1 MFGLWELSYIYID
14 LGVTSAT
21 NIPSPSHFLIY
32 SENMAGFSEC
42 CYSNYKHVRC
52 SLTINTSFVKLAP
65 SNSTPTG
72 VHHPFYRQTIALE
85 SHNTAWI
92 LHDIKDKIERK
103 LHLSKFPR
111 KYKVTD
117 YIDGIPRF
125 VSTTTQRDRL
135 GFHLDSPF
143 SVVTIHRYDC
153 LQITS
158 HALIE
163 LPDIRR
169 MVFLPQ
175 PQYYAI
181 SDIESAPLADLLRGF
196 SSLRSVAIPIE
207 LVQHALIFLAFEG
220 HPRLSHFEWLS
231 VHNSATR
238 VESSKGPTPLEVN
251 LSTGLLGNIKN
262 QLQKLTIP
270 ISVLSP
276 FILLIFGSM
285 PKLLHLKV
293 TATGGGGCGDRF
305 ADLVSQH
312 DIRSSPGTFETL
324 RLLDVGIR
332 PMLTSNFRIL
342 TGHFPG
348 IEYV

>member
-1 MFGLWELSYIYID
+1 
-14 LGVTSAT
+14 
-21 NIPSPSHFLIY
+21 
-32 SENMAGFSEC
+32 MAGFSEC
-42 CYSNYKHVRC
+42 CYSNYKYVRC
-52 SLTINTSFVKLAP
+52 SSTTNTSFVKLAP

-72 VHHPFYRQTIALE
+72 THHPFYRQTIALE
-85 SHNTAWI
+85 SHNTTWR
-92 LHDIKDKIERK
+92 LKDIKDKIEGR

-111 KYKVTD
+111 RYKVTD

-135 GFHLDSPF
+135 GFHLDYPF

-153 LQITS
+153 LQISS
-158 HALIE
+158 HALDE

-175 PQYYAI
+175 PLHYAI
-181 SDIESAPLADLLRGF
+181 SDIESAPLADLLKGF
-196 SSLRSVAIPIE
+196 SSLRSVAIPVE
-207 LVQHALIFLAFEG
+207 LAQHALIFMALEE
-220 HPRLSHFEWLS
+220 HPRLSHIEFLS
-231 VHNSATR
+231 LHKSATD
-238 VESSKGPTPLEVN
+238 VESLKDSKSLEVE
-251 LSTGLLGNIKN
+251 LSTGLLGDIKN

-270 ISVLSP
+270 ISILSP
-276 FILLIFGSM
+276 FLLLIFGGM

-293 TATGGGGCGDRF
+293 TATGGRGCGDRF
-305 ADLVSQH
+305 AELISEH

-342 TGHFPG
+342 RQHFPG
-348 IEYV
+348 AECV